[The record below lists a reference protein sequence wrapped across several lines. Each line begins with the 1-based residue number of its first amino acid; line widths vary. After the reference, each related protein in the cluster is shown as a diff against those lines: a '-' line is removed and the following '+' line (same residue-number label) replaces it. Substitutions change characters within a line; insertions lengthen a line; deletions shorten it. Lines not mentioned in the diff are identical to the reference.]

1 MKKRI
6 KLLIVMLA
14 AVIGIASLMGIV
26 AYAEGV
32 DQVNL
37 TIDGGEGNTVKSSTV
52 DKDTTYTLPTYTEL
66 GFTAPDGK
74 QFKAWQVGEDEF
86 DPGDVISITEDTIVK
101 AIWENISY
109 TVCFS
114 GGVGTGQKDSVTW
127 GPSVYGV
134 PDHSG
139 FDAPEGYEFAGW
151 SIGEDTSTLYN
162 EGDQITLTSDVTLVA
177 NWKLKTYTVTFNAGD
192 GSGVIDPV
200 DKKYGDEYELPD
212 ECKFTAPTGMEFAGW
227 EINGLPA
234 TGTINIIGDVTVKA
248 TWKLITYTVSFD
260 AGEGSGAMTD
270 AEIAPGGAYTLP
282 ACDLS
287 APEGY
292 VFKCWSVGGE
302 EKAVGAEITVSG
314 DVTVSAVWE
323 LKTYT
328 ITFKAGEGASGTMA
342 AATAKHGDT
351 YTLPASAFTAPEGKQ
366 FKCWNVNGDERLAG
380 SVVPVN
386 SELTVTAVWEDVPV
400 AAPETTE
407 APAPETTEAP
417 APETTETEAVET
429 TESAE
434 AETDVTETTEDVA
447 FETTETPAP
456 ETTETEAPAT
466 TESNAPETTETEAV
480 DTQAP
485 ETTEPETNVT
495 VDPETNEPTTPESE
509 AESTPADDEQG
520 KKGLGVGAIIGIAA
534 GGAVVVGAGVF
545 AIIWFAVKR
554 RTWGDLVEAIKRK

>member
-1 MKKRI
+1 M
-6 KLLIVMLA
+6 MLV
-14 AVIGIASLMGIV
+14 AVIGIVSLMSIT
-26 AYAEGV
+26 AYADGAE
-32 DQVNL
+32 QV
-37 TIDGGEGNTVKSSTV
+37 
-52 DKDTTYTLPTYTEL
+52 
-66 GFTAPDGK
+66 
-74 QFKAWQVGEDEF
+74 
-86 DPGDVISITEDTIVK
+86 
-101 AIWENISY
+101 SY
-109 TVCFS
+109 TVSFS
-114 GGVGTGQKDSVTW
+114 SGEGTGFKEPEQLVGT
-127 GPSVYGV
+127 SVYGV

-162 EGDQITLTSDVTLVA
+162 EGEQITLTSDITLVA
-177 NWKLKTYTVTFNAGD
+177 NWKLKTYTVTFSAGAGTGEMSPAVGVEH
-192 GSGVIDPV
+192 GS
-200 DKKYGDEYELPD
+200 EYEIP
-212 ECKFTAPTGMEFAGW
+212 ECTFTAPEGMEFAGW
-227 EINGLPA
+227 SIDGQPA
-234 TGTINIIGDVTVKA
+234 PNVTNIIDNVTVKA

-260 AGEGSGAMTD
+260 AGEGSGAMSGE
-270 AEIAPGGAYTLP
+270 EIAPGGAYTLP

-302 EKAVGAEITVSG
+302 EKAVGTEITVSG

-342 AATAKHGDT
+342 ATSAQHGAT
-351 YTLPASAFTAPEGKQ
+351 YTLPASAFTAPDGKQ
-366 FKCWNVNGDERLAG
+366 FKCWDVNGTEYSADME
-380 SVVPVN
+380 VFVN
-386 SELTVTAVWEDVPV
+386 SDLTVTAVWEDVPV
-400 AAPETTE
+400 A
-407 APAPETTEAP
+407 APETTEAP

-447 FETTETPAP
+447 FETTETEAPA
-456 ETTETEAPAT
+456 TTETEAPAT
-466 TESNAPETTETEAV
+466 TESNAPETTEPEAV

-509 AESTPADDEQG
+509 TESTPADDEQG

-545 AIIWFAVKR
+545 AIIWFAIKKK
-554 RTWGDLVEAIKRK
+554 TWADLVAVFKKK